1 MALVEL
7 VVSVKTWLLQVVKKS
22 EKLKEQNGMAQD
34 YSAFG
39 SRGHQFFFC
48 VCYNNFSQ
56 IVTKIPS
63 FFQCELTTKSVQVS
77 MLSTF
82 LS

>member
-39 SRGHQFFFC
+39 SRGHQFFFLC
-48 VCYNNFSQ
+48 V
-56 IVTKIPS
+56 
-63 FFQCELTTKSVQVS
+63 L
-77 MLSTF
+77 
-82 LS
+82 